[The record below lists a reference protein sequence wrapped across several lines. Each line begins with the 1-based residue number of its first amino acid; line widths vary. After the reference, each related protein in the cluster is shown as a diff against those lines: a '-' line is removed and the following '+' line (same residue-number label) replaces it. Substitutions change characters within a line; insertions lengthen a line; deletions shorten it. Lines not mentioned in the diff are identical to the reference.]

1 MNKKFITKHWYA
13 NAYEQFENQTNDVE
27 FFIDL
32 LREQTDGIP
41 QNILEVACGGGRI
54 SVPLAKAGHNVTGF
68 DADEFMLLRCYNKM
82 KGIPNITC
90 YQADA
95 ILDDWGTGFDVV
107 IMAGNILINIELEVK
122 GSSVNTHSCSPVHAT
137 SQVQCGRTSSTFMS
151 SKGVSMKNCLNYA
164 EAQQLF
170 IHKAAAA
177 LRMGGYLLLDYDQ
190 HSEASA
196 DRFFNYVVDS
206 ERLDVATEYGD
217 DLGTVGKFQN
227 YGGVYDPVTRI
238 CTWASHTDLTT
249 NNGEQI
255 IESTTG
261 YKHIPSLAQVYGWLV
276 DAGFVIEKTYRNYKD
291 EPLSENEPDYVK
303 ATIWARYEG

>member
-27 FFIDL
+27 FFIEL

-54 SVPLAKAGHNVTGF
+54 SVPLAKAGHHVTGF
-68 DADEFMLLRCYNKM
+68 DADEFMLLRCYDKM

-107 IMAGNILINIELEVK
+107 VMAGSILINIESEMHY
-122 GSSVNTHSCSPVHAT
+122 T
-137 SQVQCGRTSSTFMS
+137 
-151 SKGVSMKNCLNYA
+151 

-170 IHKAAAA
+170 IRKATAA
-177 LRMGGYLLLDYDQ
+177 LCIGGYLLLDYDQ

-196 DRFFNYVVDS
+196 GRFFNYVVDS
-206 ERLDVATEYGD
+206 NRLDVATEYLD

-261 YKHIPSLAQVYGWLV
+261 YKHIPSLAQVYGWLT

-303 ATIWARYEG
+303 ATIWARK